1 MVRNFG
7 MDYGI
12 KPKMILVS
20 DMTFQSELQEAK
32 FNGFIYVFCPDYH
45 GNLIPAEVGFRFEN
59 EEHAEK
65 FFDSLVAWREKS
77 NGNSK
82 SINLEFVELNGG
94 DYTIVVSPDMDMFI
108 ERMIPEHMRDRI
120 NPLTMVASRSL
131 RIIDQSGNFKNF
143 RDQYVEG
150 RRIVVRYYIFE
161 KDGHVRPSEKYI
173 IKTEFS
179 FYKEDELPKD
189 SQAYLNLKGR
199 KKDIK
204 RPPKIA
210 IGHPELLKQRDRD
223 LKYFFPITLDK
234 IITESWLSEVTETIN
249 KSYAKDQ
256 IIQAIC
262 NLVLLERLK
271 KDDKHQINTS
281 KLGYDLDIIYHLAET
296 FESFDSYFPEDKYF
310 TKQAIEKQIRADAK
324 FLKEKLEK
332 P

>member
-20 DMTFQSELQEAK
+20 DMTFVSELQEAK
-32 FNGFIYVFCPDYH
+32 FNGFIYVFCPDYN
-45 GNLIPAEVGFRFEN
+45 GDLVPSEVGFRFEN

-65 FFDSLVAWREKS
+65 FFDSLVSWREKS

-82 SINLEFVELNGG
+82 AVNLEFVELNGG
-94 DYTIVVSPDMDMFI
+94 DYTIVVSPDMEMFI
-108 ERMIPEHMRDRI
+108 ERMIPDYMRDRI
-120 NPLTMVASRSL
+120 DPLTMVASRNF

-143 RDQYVEG
+143 RDKYVEG
-150 RRIVVRYYIFE
+150 RRIVVRYYTFE
-161 KDGHVRPSEKYI
+161 KDGTVRPSEKYF

-199 KKDIK
+199 KKDLK

-210 IGHPELLKQRDRD
+210 ADHPELIKQRSKD
-223 LKYFFPITLDK
+223 LNYFFPVTLDK
-234 IITESWLSEVTETIN
+234 LNTENWLNEVIGTIN
-249 KSYAKDQ
+249 KSYTKDQ
-256 IIQAIC
+256 VIQAIC
-262 NLVLLERLK
+262 NLILLERLK
-271 KDDKHQINTS
+271 RDDKHQIDIN
-281 KLGYDLDIIYHLAET
+281 KRGYDLDIIYYLTET
-296 FESFDSYFPEDKYF
+296 FESFDSHFPEDKYF
-310 TKQAIEKQIRADAK
+310 TKQAVEKQIRSDAK